1 MRPSLKLYLVNDGVG
16 GNQAGDVASSL
27 AAHSMNNFFAA
38 TREGTW
44 PDEYRA
50 LLDLTLTPP
59 AQRLS
64 AAIRKANKDV
74 FEIASTRRGTRMNST
89 VVALH
94 IADEGPPDSHPH
106 ASTEE
111 EPGPHVHV
119 AHVGDSR
126 CYRLRDGELRLLTR
140 DHSLRNEARVSSPG
154 LSERQL
160 ERIPE
165 RVITRALGSKEYV
178 EIEHTSCPAEP
189 GDVFLLC
196 SDGVNRMLSDDE
208 ILEGLEISDSPRE
221 AAELLVDLAN
231 DAGGRDNAT
240 ALVIQF
246 NQP

>member
-1 MRPSLKLYLVNDGVG
+1 MRPSLKLYLVGDGVG

-38 TREGTW
+38 TRNDGW

-50 LLDLTLTPP
+50 LLDLTLAPP

-74 FEIASTRRGTRMNST
+74 YEIASTRRGSRMNTT

-94 IADEGPPDSHPH
+94 ISDGPPPSSRGGDAGPPV
-106 ASTEE
+106 AT
-111 EPGPHVHV
+111 PHVHI

-126 CYRLRDGELRLLTR
+126 CYQLRDGELRVLTR
-140 DHSLRNEARVSSPG
+140 DHSLRNEARISSPS
-154 LSERQL
+154 LSERQI

-165 RVITRALGSKEYV
+165 RVITRALGVKQHV
-178 EIEHTSCPAEP
+178 EIEHMSFPVEP
-189 GDVFLLC
+189 GDAFLLC

-208 ILEGLEISDSPRE
+208 ILEGLEVADSPAE

-231 DAGGRDNAT
+231 EAGGRDNIT
-240 ALVIQF
+240 ALVVQF
-246 NQP
+246 AGG